1 MFKDKTIVYT
11 SGTFDMF
18 HYNHLRMINYA
29 RSLADILIVGV
40 STDELVSSYKAKPII
55 PFTERLQII
64 EALKTPD
71 IVIPQHTLDHSE
83 IVKKLNIDA
92 FVVGDDWYGKYDY
105 LKDLGVQVFYFPY
118 GTGVSSSN
126 LKKTIHDSYE
136 ANLKSHLNLLKA
148 SVKKNKGDDGK
159 KGIDY
164 RRDEGDRQ
172 SGCRMFGK
180 SWLQPD
186 FDLCFG

>member
-55 PFTERLQII
+55 PFHERLQII

-71 IVIPQHTLDHSE
+71 IVIPQHSLDHTE

-92 FVVGDDWYGKYDY
+92 FEEETPV
-105 LKDLGVQVFYFPY
+105 P
-118 GTGVSSSN
+118 
-126 LKKTIHDSYE
+126 
-136 ANLKSHLNLLKA
+136 
-148 SVKKNKGDDGK
+148 
-159 KGIDY
+159 
-164 RRDEGDRQ
+164 
-172 SGCRMFGK
+172 
-180 SWLQPD
+180 
-186 FDLCFG
+186 

>member
-29 RSLADILIVGV
+29 RSIADILIVGV
-40 STDELVSSYKAKPII
+40 STDELVMSYKPKPII
-55 PFTERLQII
+55 PFNERLQII

-92 FVVGDDWYGKYDY
+92 FVVGDDWFGKYDY
-105 LKDLGVQVFYFPY
+105 LKDMGVQVFYFPY
-118 GTGVSSSN
+118 GTGVSSTS

-136 ANLKSHLNLLKA
+136 TQLHQQQQQKP
-148 SVKKNKGDDGK
+148 KKIQK
-159 KGIDY
+159 
-164 RRDEGDRQ
+164 EGDE
-172 SGCRMFGK
+172 
-180 SWLQPD
+180 
-186 FDLCFG
+186 

>member
-1 MFKDKTIVYT
+1 MFKDKTIVFT

-40 STDELVSSYKAKPII
+40 STDELVMSYKDKPVI
-55 PFTERLQII
+55 PFQERLQII

-71 IVIPQHTLDHSE
+71 IVIPQHTLDHTE

-105 LKDLGVQVFYFPY
+105 LKELGVDVFYFPY
-118 GTGVSSSN
+118 GVGVSSTQIKQSIQQ
-126 LKKTIHDSYE
+126 KYE
-136 ANLKSHLNLLKA
+136 SELRSQQQTKPK
-148 SVKKNKGDDGK
+148 SVKRTNN
-159 KGIDY
+159 
-164 RRDEGDRQ
+164 
-172 SGCRMFGK
+172 
-180 SWLQPD
+180 
-186 FDLCFG
+186 